1 MEHPKR
7 IGDRTTLAVML
18 ALTDSGYDV
27 AVPFGENTRYDLIVD
42 DGVQLLR
49 VQCKTGRIRGGAI
62 EFPTAS
68 SYYHHPNEKPTQRHY
83 RGQVDVF
90 AVYCRHT
97 SGVYLIPID
106 VLPLDRAYLRID
118 PPANGQ
124 RRRIRFAADYEV
136 ARVTCTRSDVPRIG
150 APVIPL
156 GGTR

>member
-1 MEHPKR
+1 
-7 IGDRTTLAVML
+7 ML
-18 ALTDSGYDV
+18 ALTDCGYDV

-42 DGVQLLR
+42 DGFQLLR
-49 VQCKTGRIRGGAI
+49 VQCKTGRIRSGAI

-83 RGQVDVF
+83 RGQVDMF
-90 AVYCRHT
+90 AVYCRQT

-124 RRRIRFAADYEV
+124 RRRIRFAADCEV
-136 ARVTCTRSDVPRIG
+136 ARVTCIAGDVPRVG
-150 APVIPL
+150 VYVSSE
-156 GGTR
+156 GSTR